1 VFPVRNGGVADPYY
15 LLMARA
21 AIGLV
26 LLVLVAG
33 CQKLPAPASALS
45 SPPAPPPGQVVPWT
59 PLAPNWAPPAPSL
72 GPAPL
77 PPGTPPCQA
86 NDLAASVTGSNGAT
100 GHVITSF
107 GFAGTGTVCY
117 LEGSP
122 SVGILDSK
130 GSPIGFRQR
139 APYFPPTHPG
149 RALIQPGAVPAP
161 YTETKVGQASLNI
174 DWISQ
179 PEACPVVDPTQR
191 AQPATAVI
199 AIPAGGIIEVPIPLE
214 PAAYACA
221 GLGVG
226 VFETPY
232 VPMQPGPP
240 PPLPALSMQVPASG
254 HIGQALPYL
263 VTLTNEGSQRTDFTS
278 LCPNYEEELF
288 ADIVHGSPPLGGK
301 HLYALNCGE
310 AGPIQPGAS
319 VTFQMV
325 FLVPV
330 SAAPGKYTLTFGLGF
345 LNAMTSFAQAV
356 VTLH

>member
-1 VFPVRNGGVADPYY
+1 
-15 LLMARA
+15 MARTA
-21 AIGLV
+21 VGLGLSV
-26 LLVLVAG
+26 LLAG
-33 CQKLPAPASALS
+33 CMVRQPLPQQVELQPSAPA
-45 SPPAPPPGQVVPWT
+45 GQVIPWS
-59 PLAPNWAPPAPSL
+59 PLAPNFTPPAPSM

-77 PPGTPPCQA
+77 PPGTAPCQA
-86 NDLAASVTGSNGAT
+86 NDLVASAIGSNGAT

-107 GFAGTGTVCY
+107 GFAGSGTVCF

-130 GSPIGFRQR
+130 GSPIEFRQR
-139 APYFPPTHPG
+139 APYFPPAHPG
-149 RALIQPGAVPAP
+149 RALIQPGAAPAP
-161 YTETKVGQASLNI
+161 HTETRVGQATLNI

-191 AQPATAVI
+191 VQPATAVI
-199 AIPAGGIIEVPIPLE
+199 AIPGGGIVEIPIPLE

-226 VFETPY
+226 VFEGPY
-232 VPMQPGPP
+232 VPIQPGPP
-240 PPLPALSMQVPASG
+240 PPLPAISMQVPSSG
-254 HIGQALPYL
+254 RIGQALPYL
-263 VTLTNEGSQRTDFTS
+263 VTLTDDKNQPTDFTS

-288 ADIVHGSPPLGGK
+288 ADIQHGSPPLGGK

-325 FLVPV
+325 FLVPLD
-330 SAAPGKYTLTFGLGF
+330 AKPGTYTLTFGLGY
-345 LNAMTSFAQAV
+345 LNAMTTFAQAE
-356 VTLH
+356 VTLR